1 MGTIKH
7 PSGAGSVTPQQEPGK
22 HVRGTDAK
30 STIPP
35 PRSHASGR
43 PRPQIRRPIAPTTAP
58 TRATRWLGAA
68 GISKTIPGSVRPKEP
83 SPVADFPTTRLEPP
97 T

>member
-30 STIPP
+30 NPDTAAKIARASDPGHGSAG
-35 PRSHASGR
+35 RSRRQR
-43 PRPQIRRPIAPTTAP
+43 PR
-58 TRATRWLGAA
+58 RATRWLDAA
-68 GISKTIPGSVRPKEP
+68 GISKTILGSVRPKEP
-83 SPVADFPTTRLEPP
+83 SPVANFPITRLEPM
-97 T
+97 